1 MDEKSNIKIDN
12 RITPYKKRI
21 NTIDD
26 ELESEKA
33 KLKKIYTM
41 QENLHDLNRSL
52 NKCIYLLSKS
62 IKGPNTEVVFSDMSD
77 SSRSIIRNATATL
90 EEKTMDIK
98 GNIHKLYEEKEEII
112 EKNRSEIKKEK

>member
-1 MDEKSNIKIDN
+1 MVYLILI
-12 RITPYKKRI
+12 
-21 NTIDD
+21 
-26 ELESEKA
+26 
-33 KLKKIYTM
+33 
-41 QENLHDLNRSL
+41 

>member
-33 KLKKIYTM
+33 KLKKIK
-41 QENLHDLNRSL
+41 LG
-52 NKCIYLLSKS
+52 LLSL
-62 IKGPNTEVVFSDMSD
+62 MSLHMVL
-77 SSRSIIRNATATL
+77 ATL
-90 EEKTMDIK
+90 MLLNQLPRILV
-98 GNIHKLYEEKEEII
+98 HQQLQ
-112 EKNRSEIKKEK
+112 